1 MISCRI
7 GTWKFHLLEKEL
19 AFSLNWILSPKL
31 MAAPGSELQ
40 GALWNLVLLWTLL
53 RATLSPMGHP
63 CSSLVHRDGRLL
75 SREAVLFPIFAAVWW
90 FYSLFFF
97 FWTCFF
103 EAPSLVHENFC
114 HPLWSSQL
122 KNFRPYLHSGDP
134 GAVPTLYRWPLSFLR
149 GGNFIKTAFPHLC
162 EPWAASSVAA
172 EGVEEPGGAPLPLG
186 GFVPVLQTVARLLVR
201 VQIVFRFLSGSMW
214 LFSCILGE
222 RK

>member
-1 MISCRI
+1 MEPRSALDPSQSHTLTHGSPLLLSCPQR
-7 GTWKFHLLEKEL
+7 WKASEQRSS
-19 AFSLNWILSPKL
+19 AFSNFCCSV
-31 MAAPGSELQ
+31 MVLQ
-40 GALWNLVLLWTLL
+40 
-53 RATLSPMGHP
+53 S
-63 CSSLVHRDGRLL
+63 
-75 SREAVLFPIFAAVWW
+75 
-90 FYSLFFF
+90 FFF